1 MAKTHIYRAGT
12 VSIAAG
18 ALIATGAGT
27 AWLSNAARG
36 DVLVIPSG
44 QCFEL
49 VTVETDNRV
58 TLDAAP
64 AAAVN
69 GAPYVLL
76 RFATSQNVRDLL
88 EKVEEFLKDRQISLA
103 EFADW
108 ATGTATGGPN
118 NDGKYPLT
126 DRYGTVTMAAC
137 PARLAVIAG
146 SGGGGGGGGTGTVKQ
161 LNDVVPDE
169 NGKLTVTAGD
179 VGAATAEQGA
189 RADGA
194 VQKALARLYKPL
206 LTDVLV
212 LGDSRA
218 FQCTKGNVGFTDWA
232 VSETGGLAVF
242 PLALNKG
249 IDGNTTSQML
259 ARLQTDVIANSS
271 AFDVMVHFGTGNDRI
286 HGMSLDQTIRN
297 LEYLYAALLKRGK
310 VVIAIAETPVIGA
323 NVGLPPQQ
331 TANHFAVH
339 NWYLNVAPGLGV
351 IVVNPWD
358 EMVDPASGSNFWPK
372 EGMTGDG
379 LHPTPMGARI
389 IGRKVGEALKRL
401 FTYPAI
407 LPTSNVAFDAA
418 LVPGGSLIP
427 NSLLTGTNGL
437 LGDGSNA
444 TGQLASSCTLLGSDL
459 NGLAVAASKEAAD
472 VGFKQVLRITGMPS
486 GTTPTLTFEQS
497 VDVSK
502 VAAGQRLRAVAG
514 WEFISVNTSVLQV
527 ALQIVAVSASGTT
540 IAQIGQN
547 QELVN
552 AMPIGTIA
560 GTLVTQTLTIA
571 EVPTSLKV
579 RLSIICK
586 SGTGQ
591 DATIKLRQ
599 VDLARIFA

>member
-1 MAKTHIYRAGT
+1 MATTHIYRAGT

-18 ALIATGAGT
+18 ALIASGAGT

-49 VTVETDNRV
+49 VTVETDSRV

-69 GAPYVLL
+69 GVPYVLL

-88 EKVEEFLKDRQISLA
+88 EKVEEFLKDRQVSLA

-108 ATGTATGGPN
+108 ATGAATGGPN
-118 NDGKYPLT
+118 KDGKYPLT
-126 DRYGTVTMAAC
+126 DRYGTVTMADC

-146 SGGGGGGGGTGTVKQ
+146 SGGGGGGVAGTVKK

-169 NGKLTVTAGD
+169 SGKLTVTPGD
-179 VGAATAEQGA
+179 IGAATVEQGNL
-189 RADGA
+189 ADGA

-232 VSETGGLAVF
+232 VSETGGLAAF
-242 PLALNKG
+242 PLTLNKG

-259 ARLQTDVIANSS
+259 ARLQADVIANSG
-271 AFDVMVHFGTGNDRI
+271 AFDVMVHFGTGNDRLQ
-286 HGMSLDQTIRN
+286 GMSLDQTIRN

-323 NVGLPPQQ
+323 NVGLPSQQ

-401 FTYPAI
+401 FTFPAV
-407 LPTSNVAFDAA
+407 LPTSSVAYDSV

-427 NSLLTGTNGL
+427 NSLLSGTNGT
-437 LGDGSNA
+437 LGPGSNA
-444 TGQLASSCTLLGSDL
+444 TGQVAASCTLQGSNL

-486 GTTPTLTFEQS
+486 GNTPTLTLEQT

-502 VAAGQRLRAVAG
+502 VAVGHRLRAVAG

-547 QELVN
+547 QELN
-552 AMPIGTIA
+552 HALPIGSIS
-560 GTLVTQTLTIA
+560 GILVTQTLTLA
-571 EVPTSLKV
+571 QAPTSLKV
-579 RLSIICK
+579 QLSIIFK

-599 VDLARIFA
+599 LDLTRLFA

>member
-297 LEYLYAALLKRGK
+297 LEYFYAALLKRGK

-514 WEFISVNTSVLQV
+514 WEFISVNTSVLQI

>member
-1 MAKTHIYRAGT
+1 MATTHIYRAGT

-18 ALIATGAGT
+18 AVIATGAGT

-36 DVLVIPSG
+36 DVLLVPSG

-49 VTVETDNRV
+49 VTVETDSRL

-64 AAAVN
+64 VAAIN

-76 RFATSQNVRDLL
+76 RFATAQNVRDLL
-88 EKVEEFLKDRQISLA
+88 EKVEEFLKDRQVSLA

-108 ATGTATGGPN
+108 ASGTATGGPN
-118 NDGKYPLT
+118 KDGKYPLT

-137 PARLAVIAG
+137 PAKLAVIAG
-146 SGGGGGGGGTGTVKQ
+146 TGGGGGGGAGTVKR
-161 LNDVVPDE
+161 LNDVTPDE
-169 NGKLTVTAGD
+169 NGKLTVTPGD
-179 VGAATAEQGA
+179 IQAATAQQGVL
-189 RADGA
+189 ADGA
-194 VQKALARLYKPL
+194 VQKASARLYKPL

-212 LGDSRA
+212 LGDSRV
-218 FQCTKGNVGFTDWA
+218 FQCTKGNVGFSDWA
-232 VSETGGLAVF
+232 VSESGGLAAF
-242 PLALNKG
+242 PLNLNKG

-259 ARLQTDVIANSS
+259 ARLEADVLANSAS
-271 AFDVMVHFGTGNDRI
+271 FDVMVHFGTGNDRI
-286 HGMSLDQTIRN
+286 KGMTLEQTIRN
-297 LEYLYAALLKRGK
+297 VEYMYAALIKRGK
-310 VVIAIAETPVIGA
+310 VVIAVAETPIIGA

-331 TANHFAVH
+331 TANHFAIH
-339 NWYLNVAPGLGV
+339 NWYLNVAPSLGV
-351 IVVNPWD
+351 LVVNPWD
-358 EMVDPASGSNFWPK
+358 EMVDPASGSNFWPL
-372 EGMTGDG
+372 GGLTGDG
-379 LHPTPMGARI
+379 LHPTPAGARI
-389 IGRKVGEALKRL
+389 IGRKVAEVLKRL
-401 FTYPAI
+401 FTFPAI
-407 LPTSNVAFDAA
+407 LPTANVAFDAA

-459 NGLAVAASKEAAD
+459 NGLAVAASNEAAD

-497 VDVSK
+497 VDVTK
-502 VAAGQRLRAVAG
+502 VAVGQRLRAVAG

-560 GTLVTQTLTIA
+560 GTLVTQTLTLA

-599 VDLARIFA
+599 VDLTRIFA

>member
-18 ALIATGAGT
+18 AVIATGAGT

-36 DVLVIPSG
+36 DVLLIPSG

-49 VTVETDNRV
+49 VTVESDNRL
-58 TLDAAP
+58 TLDAG
-64 AAAVN
+64 AAVAVN
-69 GAPYVLL
+69 VAPYVLL
-76 RFATSQNVRDLL
+76 RFATAQNVRDLL
-88 EKVEEFLKDRQISLA
+88 EKVEEFLKDRQVSLA

-108 ATGTATGGPN
+108 ATGSANGGPN
-118 NDGKYPLT
+118 KDGKYPLT

-146 SGGGGGGGGTGTVKQ
+146 SGGGVGGGAGTVKR

-169 NGKLTVTAGD
+169 NGKLTVTPGD
-179 VGAATAEQGA
+179 IGAATADQGNL
-189 RADGA
+189 ADGA

-218 FQCTKGNVGFTDWA
+218 FQCTKGNVGFADWA
-232 VSETGGLAVF
+232 VSETGGLAAF
-242 PLALNKG
+242 PLSLNKG

-259 ARLQTDVIANSS
+259 ARLQTDVIANSN

-286 HGMSLDQTIRN
+286 KGMTLEQTIRN
-297 LEYLYAALLKRGK
+297 LEYMYSALIKRGK
-310 VVIAIAETPVIGA
+310 IVIAIAETPVMGA
-323 NVGLPPQQ
+323 NVGLPAQQ

-339 NWYLNVAPGLGV
+339 NWYLNVAPSLGV
-351 IVVNPWD
+351 VVVNPWD
-358 EMVDPASGSNFWPK
+358 EMVDPASGSNFWPL
-372 EGMTGDG
+372 GGLTGDG
-379 LHPTPMGARI
+379 LHPTAAGARI
-389 IGRKVGEALKRL
+389 IGRKVSEALKRL
-401 FTYPAI
+401 FTFPAV
-407 LPTSNVAFDAA
+407 LPTANVAYDAA

-427 NSLLTGTNGL
+427 NSLLTGTNGV
-437 LGDGSNA
+437 LGGGSNA

-472 VGFKQVLRITGMPS
+472 FGFKQVLRITGMPS
-486 GTTPTLTFEQS
+486 GTTPTLTLEQS

-502 VAAGQRLRAVAG
+502 LAVGQRLRAVAG

-527 ALQIVAVSASGTT
+527 ALQIVAVGASGTT
-540 IAQIGQN
+540 VAQIGQN
-547 QELVN
+547 QELN
-552 AMPIGTIA
+552 HAMPIGTIV
-560 GTLVTQTLTIA
+560 GTLVTQTLA
-571 EVPTSLKV
+571 LSEVPTSLKLQ
-579 RLSIICK
+579 LSIIFK

-599 VDLARIFA
+599 ADLTRLFA

>member
-1 MAKTHIYRAGT
+1 MATTHIYRAGT

-18 ALIATGAGT
+18 AVIAIGAGT

-36 DVLVIPSG
+36 DVLLIPSG

-49 VTVETDNRV
+49 VTVESDNRL
-58 TLDAAP
+58 TLDAGP
-64 AAAVN
+64 AVAVN

-76 RFATSQNVRDLL
+76 RFATAQNVRDLL
-88 EKVEEFLKDRQISLA
+88 EKVEEFLKDRQVSLA

-108 ATGTATGGPN
+108 AAGSANGGPN
-118 NDGKYPLT
+118 KDGKYPLT

-146 SGGGGGGGGTGTVKQ
+146 SGGGVGGGAGTVKR

-169 NGKLTVTAGD
+169 NGKLTVTPGD
-179 VGAATAEQGA
+179 IGAATVDQGNL
-189 RADGA
+189 ADGA

-218 FQCTKGNVGFTDWA
+218 FQCTKGNVGFADWA
-232 VSETGGLAVF
+232 VSETGGLAAF

-259 ARLQTDVIANSS
+259 ARLQTDVIANSNV
-271 AFDVMVHFGTGNDRI
+271 FDVMVHFGTGNDRI
-286 HGMSLDQTIRN
+286 KGMTLEQTIRN
-297 LEYLYAALLKRGK
+297 LEYMYSALIKRGK
-310 VVIAIAETPVIGA
+310 IVIAIAETPVMGA
-323 NVGLPPQQ
+323 NVGLPAQQ

-339 NWYLNVAPGLGV
+339 NWYLNVAPSLGV
-351 IVVNPWD
+351 VVVNPWD
-358 EMVDPASGSNFWPK
+358 EMVDPASGSNFWPL
-372 EGMTGDG
+372 GGLTGDG
-379 LHPTPMGARI
+379 LHPTAAGARI
-389 IGRKVGEALKRL
+389 IGRKVAEPLKRL
-401 FTYPAI
+401 FTFPAV
-407 LPTSNVAFDAA
+407 LPTANVAYDAA

-427 NSLLTGTNGL
+427 NSLLTGTNGV
-437 LGDGSNA
+437 LGGGSNA

-472 VGFKQVLRITGMPS
+472 FGFKQVLRITGMPS
-486 GTTPTLTFEQS
+486 GTTPTLTLEQS

-502 VAAGQRLRAVAG
+502 LAVGQRLRAVAG

-527 ALQIVAVSASGTT
+527 ALQIVAVGASGTT
-540 IAQIGQN
+540 VAQIGQN
-547 QELVN
+547 QELN
-552 AMPIGTIA
+552 HAMPIGTIA
-560 GTLVTQTLTIA
+560 GTLVTQTLA
-571 EVPTSLKV
+571 LSEMPTSLKL
-579 RLSIICK
+579 RLSIIFK
-586 SGTGQ
+586 PGTGQ

-599 VDLARIFA
+599 ADLTRLFA